1 VLAATGSTTT
11 GPWLALLGAGAL
23 VPTIGYTTAG
33 PGFVLLT
40 AGTLTDP
47 PGPPTVPA
55 DAAAGTM
62 IAAAV
67 PMTPIVAS
75 FAPADAGTATKPAI
89 VGDGSRCRP
98 ASLRCCGA
106 RRVAPL
112 AAAAELLFFL
122 LT

>member
-1 VLAATGSTTT
+1 
-11 GPWLALLGAGAL
+11 LGVGAL
-23 VPTIGYTTAG
+23 VPAIGYTTAG
-33 PGFVLLT
+33 PGLVLLT
-40 AGTLTDP
+40 AGTLADP
-47 PGPPTVPA
+47 PGPPTGPA

-106 RRVAPL
+106 RRAAPL
-112 AAAAELLFFL
+112 AAAAEPLFFL
-122 LT
+122 LM